1 MIAEYHKYAC
11 RLAMTMVQP
20 ADQQQLMELATTP
33 GAQQVKTLL
42 SAQLP
47 EHGIGVAP
55 DLSQSRESESQEIYQ
70 KLLDKNTWFGPGS
83 FVMYSIP
90 DELNSQLL
98 SCLPE
103 IIKRLFP
110 EPYIRL
116 QILDQFQIPPHEDA
130 RTITIIVPLTPSK
143 IETVFYDY
151 IEPHLLFRNVAAD
164 PDLIQE
170 VHRNTFQQH
179 EAWLLNTK
187 AVHAT
192 QGIESTPRVTVNFN
206 WSGIDYQEFVDTL
219 NNYYNEQ

>member
-20 ADQQQLMELATTP
+20 AGQQQLIGLATTP

-55 DLSQSRESESQEIYQ
+55 DLSHSQESESREIYQ
-70 KLLDKNTWFGPGS
+70 KLLDKNTWFGPGR
-83 FVMYSIP
+83 FAMYSIP
-90 DELNSQLL
+90 NELNGQLL
-98 SCLPE
+98 SGLPD